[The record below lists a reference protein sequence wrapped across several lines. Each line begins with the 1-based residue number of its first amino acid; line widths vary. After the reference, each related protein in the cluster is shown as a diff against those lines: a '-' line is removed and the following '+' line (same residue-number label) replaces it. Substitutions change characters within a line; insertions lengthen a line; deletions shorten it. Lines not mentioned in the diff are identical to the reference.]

1 VTLTNATS
9 PYERTL
15 NSTLPVG
22 QTATLYIG
30 GLIANGISC
39 ISNNYLNVATLKYVV
54 NGVTRTGQAQAGFGV
69 PGVIYQCKKLTALD
83 GNIVLAPLNTNN
95 NRYE

>member
-1 VTLTNATS
+1 MTLTNGTS

-15 NSTLPVG
+15 SNNLPVG

-30 GLIANGISC
+30 GLIANGASC

-54 NGVTRTGQAQAGFGV
+54 NGITKTGQAQAGFGV
-69 PGVIYQCKKLTALD
+69 PGLISQCKILNALD
-83 GNIVLAPLNTNN
+83 GNIVLAPLNTSNN
-95 NRYE
+95 HYE